1 MSIIPNES
9 FISLKSDI
17 FNESRIDYILKDKL
31 YKEWIGCWI
40 NKIKLDDQNKQLRII
55 YNNLKKSHDNLKEEN
70 EELTEENEE
79 LKEENKELKYL
90 KNKNYIRTIYVCTI
104 L

>member
-31 YKEWIGCWI
+31 YKEWIGRWEKNMI
-40 NKIKLDDQNKQLRII
+40 LDVQNKQLINI
-55 YNNLKKSHDNLKEEN
+55 YNNLKKSHDNLIGEN

-79 LKEENKELKYL
+79 LMEENKELK
-90 KNKNYIRTIYVCTI
+90 NKNYMRTIYVCTI